1 MMTYRVGASASPA
14 AGAAMATYLLTETL
28 KPEHEALARYY
39 AGETPPLPASLVEE
53 LARGLNQGD
62 TGYAEALDEL
72 VRAELA
78 LISPGQT
85 IDTAEVKARLEEELT
100 AATMRDDLA
109 REIAAQGGTVAEL
122 RPDMS
127 PALAER
133 LGITDPGR
141 LLSATGIAHLLNGR
155 RLDGGEIAGKK
166 AQKAMISV
174 AEIFGLDPRVPVSG
188 EGMRNVL
195 AGKRANG
202 DVPKA
207 ANGRALEQKVV
218 EGAGK
223 RFRAIMGVPAHRE
236 ATPDEVVHLV
246 AGRTA
251 TGGMVDANDYRRLIH
266 ATRPRVGFVDLTFS
280 ADKSLSVAWA
290 LAPTEVERAALLDI
304 HRNAV
309 ADAMAHVEHRIG
321 FTTKGA
327 SGREGV
333 EPGKLGWISFQ
344 HYTARPAV
352 DIVRT
357 DSEGRAYTDPREVP
371 LQTADPQL
379 HTHCTVF
386 NAVLT
391 DSGRLGSID
400 LDRLDG
406 FVKEGGAIYQA
417 AVATR
422 ARRAGIDVVLDTTT
436 GAARLTEIPSSVREM
451 FSKRSREALSAAR
464 ELAHRKGA
472 DWDSLSGEQQIALIK
487 AGAGET
493 RNAKDRRSAAGEGQS
508 DFAVWRAQAQATGYR
523 HRSVLRPDEIRPE
536 PSPEQRHAMAYEAS
550 QPLIAREFG
559 QRAKL
564 EGQDLRVMAARGL
577 IASGIG
583 DRPRE
588 DIAAVLKAYARHG
601 VRQDG
606 TRTAIVMGKEA
617 PLRGKERW
625 SVTTSLH
632 EDRERELIGLA
643 RAAAADRSAAL
654 TTQQIND
661 ATGAFLARNPGIDP
675 AGAHWQAQHE
685 MMLRLATGGRL
696 GVGIGAA
703 GSGKSTAL
711 EPLVDAWKADG
722 RQVFGATVAWRQAT
736 DLGAAGIAVTDR
748 AALAPF
754 LNGIETGR
762 YAPDRSSVVV
772 IDEVGLLGTRQQLEL
787 MRLQRKHGFQLVQLG
802 DEKQCQSVEAG
813 PVIDLLR
820 QALGEEQI
828 PQILTSIRQK
838 TERERTI
845 TGLFREGRAAEA
857 LEMKRAGGTALLV
870 AGGWDATV
878 QRVAQLWHDR
888 VQANKDDPAYRLTV
902 SAETNV
908 AARDIGMAIRAIRQK
923 TGEIGA
929 DQMVVS
935 ATDRSGAT
943 FRLALAIGDQ
953 VRLFDRVH
961 DAGTPGRAKVLGNN
975 GEVVEIRGIAGEGM
989 RVRNAAGDE
998 GVVAWSKIR
1007 ERPGEPVRLSYGYAA
1022 TVNVSQGV
1030 TSTEHIHAS
1039 VSSHGLTAYTALS
1052 RHQRSSWLVVDEA
1065 AVRRRIHAGQ
1075 MKTGR
1080 TEPIRLPDVWAKV
1093 GDEMSQQPVKASA
1106 LDMLKRAT
1114 DVRRGSLARF
1124 QRSMEVAER
1133 MRGMPGIHL
1142 SGYERARLA
1151 LSPVM
1156 RRMAGYA
1163 REVEQRLGQG
1173 LARIQGRP
1181 EQTGQRQEPSRK
1193 HEHRGPR
1200 MRM

>member
-1 MMTYRVGASASPA
+1 MTYRVGASASPA
-14 AGAAMATYLLTETL
+14 AGAAMARYLLTETL
-28 KPEHEALARYY
+28 KPEHEAMARYY
-39 AGETPPLPASLVEE
+39 AGEMPPLPASLVEE
-53 LARGLNQGD
+53 LAQGLNRGD

-78 LISPGQT
+78 LIPSGQA
-85 IDTAEVKARLEEELT
+85 IDNAGIRARIEEELT
-100 AATMRDDLA
+100 AATTRDNLA

-122 RPDMS
+122 RPDLP

-133 LGITDPGR
+133 LGITDPGQ
-141 LLSATGIAHLLNGR
+141 LLSETGIAHLLNGR
-155 RLDGGEIAGKK
+155 RLDGGEIAGKEVHK
-166 AQKAMISV
+166 ARLNI
-174 AEIFGLDPRVPVSG
+174 AEIFGLDPRLPVSG
-188 EGMRNVL
+188 EAVRNVL
-195 AGKRANG
+195 AGKRADG

-207 ANGRALEQKVV
+207 ANGRALEEKVV
-218 EGAGK
+218 EGARK
-223 RFRAIMGVPAHRE
+223 RFRAAMGIPAHRD
-236 ATPDEVVHLV
+236 ATPDEVAHLV

-251 TGGMVDANDYRRLIH
+251 TGGMVDANDYRRQIH
-266 ATRPRVGFVDLTFS
+266 ATRPPVGFVDLTFS

-290 LAPTEVERAALLDI
+290 LAPTEAERAALLDI
-304 HRNAV
+304 HRHAV

-321 FTTKGA
+321 VARKGA
-327 SGREGV
+327 GGKNGV

-422 ARRAGIDVVLDTTT
+422 ARRAGIDVVLDSTT
-436 GAARLTEIPSSVREM
+436 GAARLSDIPSSVRDM

-493 RNAKDRRSAAGEGQS
+493 RNAKDKRSAAGEGQS
-508 DFAVWRAQAQATGYR
+508 DFAVWCEQAKVAGHR
-523 HRSVLRPDEIRPE
+523 HHSVLRPDEIRPE
-536 PSPEQRHAMAYEAS
+536 PSPEQRHGLAYEAS

-564 EGQDLRVMAARGL
+564 DGQDLRVMAARGL

-583 DRPRE
+583 DRPGE
-588 DIAAVLKAYARHG
+588 DIAAVLKAYARRG

-606 TRTAIVMGKEA
+606 TQTGIVMGKEA

-643 RAAAADRSAAL
+643 RTAAADRSTAL
-654 TTQQIND
+654 TPKQIND
-661 ATGAFLARNPGIDP
+661 AADAFLARNPAIDP
-675 AGAHWQAQHE
+675 AGAHWQAQRE

-722 RQVFGATVAWRQAT
+722 RQVFGATVAWRQAS
-736 DLGAAGIAVTDR
+736 DLGAAGIAAKDR

-754 LNGIETGR
+754 LKGIETGR
-762 YAPDRSSVVV
+762 YAPDRNSVVV
-772 IDEVGLLGTRQQLEL
+772 IDEVGLVGTRQQLEL
-787 MRLQRKHGFQLVQLG
+787 MRLQKKHGFQLVQLG

-820 QALGEEQI
+820 KALGEDQI
-828 PQILTSIRQK
+828 PQILTLIRQK

-857 LEMKRAGGTALLV
+857 LEMKREDGTALLV
-870 AGGWDATV
+870 AGGWDATA

-888 VQANKDDPAYRLTV
+888 MQANRDDAAYRLTV

-908 AARDIGMAIRAIRQK
+908 AARDIGMAIRAIRQQ

-929 DQMVVS
+929 DHTVIS
-935 ATDRSGAT
+935 AMDRSGAT
-943 FRLALAIGDQ
+943 SRLALATGDQ

-975 GEVVEIRGIAGEGM
+975 GEVVEIREITDTGM

-998 GVVAWSKIR
+998 GVVAWSKLR
-1007 ERPGEPVRLSYGYAA
+1007 ERPGEPVRLAYGYAA
-1022 TVNVSQGV
+1022 TVNVSQGI

-1039 VSSHGLTAYTALS
+1039 VSGHGLTTYTALS
-1052 RHQRSSWLVVDEA
+1052 RHQRAGWLVVDDA
-1065 AVRRRIHAGQ
+1065 AVRRRIHAGH

-1080 TEPIRLPDVWAKV
+1080 TEPIRLPDVWTRI
-1093 GDEMSQQPVKASA
+1093 GEEMSQQPVKASA
-1106 LDMLKRAT
+1106 LDMLTRAT
-1114 DVRRGSLARF
+1114 DVRRGSVARF

-1142 SGYERARLA
+1142 SSYERARLA

-1156 RRMAGYA
+1156 RQMAGYA
-1163 REVEQRLGQG
+1163 QEVTQRLSQG
-1173 LARIQGRP
+1173 LAWIQERP
-1181 EQTGQRQEPSRK
+1181 QPTGQREEPGRK